1 MKTLGVALAAS
12 MLVASATAA
21 SAQSFTFEA
30 TEDGGATT
38 VGGAR
43 PDGTSFGGRMWKGKS
58 VADVGGRKI
67 STTFTCVSLSQPP
80 NDSIFPAHAVC
91 DVTAPDGTYS
101 LLMGCNF
108 HNKEGT
114 IVSCLGGS
122 FGKTG
127 SYVGKAGN
135 MSLYTK
141 AGKTTGT
148 GQWFQ

>member
-1 MKTLGVALAAS
+1 MKTLGAAFAAI

-30 TEDGGATT
+30 TDDGQGTT
-38 VGGAR
+38 VGATR
-43 PDGTSFGGRMWKGKS
+43 PDGSPFGARMWTGKS
-58 VADVGGRKI
+58 IGDMGGRKT
-67 STTFTCVSLSQPP
+67 STTYTCISMSQPP
-80 NDSIFPAHAVC
+80 NDSIFQAHAVC

-108 HNKEGT
+108 RNKDAT
-114 IVSCLGGS
+114 IGSCLGGS

-127 SYVGKAGN
+127 AYVGKAGTVTV
-135 MSLYTK
+135 YTK

-148 GQWFQ
+148 GQWF